1 MNAIRNY
8 KPRHELGCRCSV
20 CTTAEYV
27 AKMRSRTQARQ
38 KRIRDIMNDP
48 FGTRFDSGGWIEERP
63 AKPVNYR
70 KASEGEV

>member
-8 KPRHELGCRCSV
+8 KPRHEPGCNCAV

-27 AKMRSRTQARQ
+27 AKMRTRAEIRRQ
-38 KRIRDIMNDP
+38 RCHEILNNP
-48 FGTRFDSGGWIEERP
+48 FGYRRESSGWMEERP
-63 AKPVNYR
+63 AKPIDYR